1 MKLGD
6 KIKELLEQNDMTQRQ
21 LAEALDFT
29 PAALGNYIRN
39 VREPDYT
46 TLIKIA
52 EYFHVS
58 IDTLLNHN
66 YNSEINSD
74 EETLLALY
82 RSMTPEQKEIYLAQG
97 QAIYKLNMQKNN
109 NFLK

>member
-1 MKLGD
+1 MRLGN
-6 KIKELLEQNDMTQRQ
+6 KIKELLEQNDMSQKE

-39 VREPDYT
+39 VREPDYN

-58 IDTLLNHN
+58 VDTLLNHS
-66 YNSEINSD
+66 YNHELNT
-74 EETLLALY
+74 EEELLLSLF
-82 RSMTPEQKEIYLAQG
+82 RSMTQEQKEIYLAQG
-97 QAIYKLNMQKNN
+97 KAINKINMQNK
-109 NFLK
+109 

>member
-1 MKLGD
+1 MRLGD
-6 KIKELLEQNDMTQRQ
+6 KIKVLLEQNDMTQRQ

-39 VREPDYT
+39 VREPDYN

-52 EYFHVS
+52 EYFNVS
-58 IDTLLNHN
+58 VDSLLNYS
-66 YNSEINSD
+66 YNPELSTD
-74 EETLLALY
+74 EETLLCLY

-97 QAIYKLNMQKNN
+97 KAINKLNIQK
-109 NFLK
+109 K

>member
-6 KIKELLEQNDMTQRQ
+6 KMKELLEQNDMTQKE
-21 LAEALDFT
+21 LAEALGFT

-39 VREPDYT
+39 VREPDYN

-58 IDTLLNHN
+58 VDTLLNHN
-66 YNSEINSD
+66 YDRELNND
-74 EETLLALY
+74 EKILLSLF
-82 RSMTPEQKEIYLAQG
+82 RSMTQEQKEIYLAQG
-97 QAIYKLNMQKNN
+97 KAINKLNIQKTT
-109 NFLK
+109 KM

>member
-6 KIKELLEQNDMTQRQ
+6 KMKELLEENNMTQRE
-21 LAEALDFT
+21 LAEALGFT

-39 VREPDYT
+39 VREPDYN
-46 TLIKIA
+46 TLIQIA

-66 YNSEINSD
+66 YNSQLNND
-74 EETLLALY
+74 EELLLSLF
-82 RSMTPEQKEIYLAQG
+82 RSMTSEQKEIYLAQG
-97 QAIYKLNMQKNN
+97 KAIKQLNIK
-109 NFLK
+109 KKTSPTG